1 MLDEINQPKL
11 RTRRVFPPEFIPTV
25 LSKMICQLCQRVP
38 SPYIRYLCCKG
49 HMFCGSCAEQRFL
62 EPNAKCMIEMPKK
75 ELDFVL
81 DASKKRVSSSLLPIP
96 PVLTPDYWMEDT
108 KTESLN
114 ICQETVCRYPADP
127 IFTAIWTRAQWKCP
141 AGCNNVFEGRMLL
154 DHVDNCCYRGTNPG
168 SNYRSESSRSDYA
181 NETSR
186 SDENTLVLSRNLPGN
201 NDLSASDGGMEIKQ
215 PVRCNVAGC
224 PQQVLMKN
232 FVEHLILD
240 HHVNA
245 MDASNDHRS
254 WRATGVLEIPQ
265 AELKGYIAVMQ
276 H

>member
-11 RTRRVFPPEFIPTV
+11 HTRRVFPPEFIPTI

-49 HMFCGSCAEQRFL
+49 HMLCGSCAAQRSL
-62 EPNAKCMIEMPKK
+62 EPDAKCLIEMQKK
-75 ELDFVL
+75 ESDIVL
-81 DASKKRVSSSLLPIP
+81 DAPKKRDSSSILPIP

-114 ICQETVCRYPADP
+114 ICQETICRYPADP

-141 AGCNNVFEGRMLL
+141 AGCNKVFEGRMLL
-154 DHVDNCCYRGTNPG
+154 DHVDNCDHRRTNPG
-168 SNYRSESSRSDYA
+168 ENYQSESSGSDYA
-181 NETSR
+181 NETSGL
-186 SDENTLVLSRNLPGN
+186 DEDRNLPGN

-224 PQQVLMKN
+224 PQKVLMKDV
-232 FVEHLILD
+232 VEHLILS

-245 MDASNDHRS
+245 MDARTDHRS
-254 WRATGVLEIPQ
+254 WRATGVLDIPES
-265 AELKGYIAVMQ
+265 ELKGYIAVMQ